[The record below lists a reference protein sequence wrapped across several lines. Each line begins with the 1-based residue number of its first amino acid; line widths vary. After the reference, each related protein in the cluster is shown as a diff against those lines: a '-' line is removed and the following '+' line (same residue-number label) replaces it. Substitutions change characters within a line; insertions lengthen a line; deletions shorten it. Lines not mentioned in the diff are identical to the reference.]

1 MREDQKRVH
10 VDLLKI
16 ITTFKNKANHE
27 SPSGKSEVYLC
38 ISKGQYIS
46 TVYAAVSVNTA
57 LIGTEL

>member
-38 ISKGQYIS
+38 ISKGQYIG